1 MSSVSGSSGGS
12 RGADSASRSDSS
24 TRSES
29 TESARADAAKADAA
43 KAEAAKAEAAK
54 AEAAKAAAA
63 AQAVQASLQVDAFTA
78 APPAAPVDIN
88 PQLSMLSPTPI
99 SQQVVA
105 GQPPGFTAASVL
117 SANPLGQPTSF
128 TGTLSTQGL
137 MAAANRLETPAMREA
152 WSGAQ
157 LAAQRAKDIATEMG
171 FSVSSTKRTKTGS
184 IGSKSTSDHHTSQ
197 TNAYAYDFP
206 AEGTKGTK
214 LAEAIAKAYGFPVD
228 QLGTYHKQPFT
239 FQDKEYRVQVLWGS
253 NIDHD
258 DHVHVGV
265 RNLD

>member
-1 MSSVSGSSGGS
+1 MSSVSGSTSGS
-12 RGADSASRSDSS
+12 RGADSASRSGSS

-29 TESARADAAKADAA
+29 TESARADAAKA
-43 KAEAAKAEAAK
+43 EAAKAEAAK
-54 AEAAKAAAA
+54 VEAANVEAAAV
-63 AQAVQASLQVDAFTA
+63 AQAVQASLKVDAFTA
-78 APPAAPVDIN
+78 APAAAPVELN

-105 GQPPGFTAASVL
+105 EQPPSITMDSML
-117 SANPLGQPTSF
+117 SATPLGTPTSF

-152 WSGAQ
+152 WSGSQ
-157 LAAQRAKDIATEMG
+157 LVAQRAKDIATEMG

-206 AEGTKGTK
+206 AEGAKGTQ

-253 NIDHD
+253 GIDHD

-265 RNLD
+265 RSLD